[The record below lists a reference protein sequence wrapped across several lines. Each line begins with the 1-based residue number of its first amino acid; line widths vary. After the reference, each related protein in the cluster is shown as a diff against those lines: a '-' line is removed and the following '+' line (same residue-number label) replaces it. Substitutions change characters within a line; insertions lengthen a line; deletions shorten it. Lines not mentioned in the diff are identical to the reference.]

1 MIFKILLTVFNQSY
15 NCQTSH
21 CLGRNLLPKPL
32 LSLPSLWYLYILP
45 RDWYYIQ
52 KGSKFL
58 MCTLISLLKQYFLLL
73 ITFCTYFERCSNF
86 EFEAVWIFYVI
97 VSQCKWVSGVD
108 TYEAEI
114 AADSIIW
121 ELFARKSAECLN
133 LRNSFIT
140 ISRAVS
146 SITTTSIKEGH
157 MDSRSHEA
165 NWCLDN
171 CNVWNRSPIRL
182 EIKDVH

>member
-1 MIFKILLTVFNQSY
+1 MATEIYLCINKTIFSAFQSVLEEFVSE
-15 NCQTSH
+15 QALERVKGVTKTLIFSLWLAHSSH
-21 CLGRNLLPKPL
+21 
-32 LSLPSLWYLYILP
+32 SSLWYLCILP
-45 RDWYYIQ
+45 RDWYHIQ
-52 KGSKFL
+52 KGSKLL
-58 MCTLISLLKQYFLLL
+58 MCTLISILKQYFLLL

-133 LRNSFIT
+133 LCNSFIT
-140 ISRAVS
+140 ISKL
-146 SITTTSIKEGH
+146 SIK
-157 MDSRSHEA
+157 M
-165 NWCLDN
+165 
-171 CNVWNRSPIRL
+171 
-182 EIKDVH
+182 K